1 MNAGRTVFSQLIEF
15 LPHQEFQKW
24 RVAQATILRVP
35 LDKSEGVVKQY
46 LSQAVR
52 EHRFFY
58 QRG

>member
-1 MNAGRTVFSQLIEF
+1 MRSAACAGHRAGG
-15 LPHQEFQKW
+15 LPFRFETMHHS
-24 RVAQATILRVP
+24 RRGRP
-35 LDKSEGVVKQY
+35 LDKSEGVVKRY

>member
-1 MNAGRTVFSQLIEF
+1 MHLRRRRTVYKIDYR
-15 LPHQEFQKW
+15 P
-24 RVAQATILRVP
+24 VAETQVP
-35 LDKSEGVVKQY
+35 LDKSEGVVKRY